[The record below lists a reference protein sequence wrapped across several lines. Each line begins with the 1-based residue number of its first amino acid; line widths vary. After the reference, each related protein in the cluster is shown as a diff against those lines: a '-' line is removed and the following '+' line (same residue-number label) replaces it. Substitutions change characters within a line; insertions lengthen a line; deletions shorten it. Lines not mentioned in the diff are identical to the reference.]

1 MRARSI
7 RGYRDLEVWQKAMD
21 LVELCY
27 RVTRQ
32 YPITERYG
40 LCSQSR
46 RAAISVPANIAEGQG
61 REHLGDYLRHLS
73 IANGSLM
80 ELETEFEAARRLGL
94 LSETEFTLVAKR
106 CGEVGR
112 LLAGLIRSLK
122 RLWNVRRP
130 TPGTRHPTPSN
141 R

>member
-7 RGYRDLEVWQKAMD
+7 RGYRDLEVWQKAMV

-40 LCSQSR
+40 LCSQAR

-73 IANGSLM
+73 IANGSSWNW
-80 ELETEFEAARRLGL
+80 R
-94 LSETEFTLVAKR
+94 
-106 CGEVGR
+106 
-112 LLAGLIRSLK
+112 RSLK
-122 RLWNVRRP
+122 QRAGWGSYQKPNSHSSRSDV
-130 TPGTRHPTPSN
+130 
-141 R
+141 

>member
-7 RGYRDLEVWQKAMD
+7 RGYRDLEVWQKAMV

-46 RAAISVPANIAEGQG
+46 RAAISIPANIAEGQG

-80 ELETEFEAARRLGL
+80 EVETQLEAGLRLGYVSQKEL
-94 LSETEFTLVAKR
+94 RNVFGLVQ
-106 CGEVGR
+106 EVR
-112 LLAGLIRSLK
+112 RMLAGL
-122 RLWNVRRP
+122 
-130 TPGTRHPTPSN
+130 TRALRART
-141 R
+141 